1 MNNEYEALEVIGKGS
16 YGTVRK
22 VRNKLDNSIL
32 VRKEIEYKSMNN
44 QERNQIIS
52 ELRILKELNH
62 KNIVKYY
69 AHDHIVNSKTI
80 HIYMEYCSGGDLS
93 NYIREFKNNNE
104 NVPEEFIWQVL
115 VHTLS
120 ALYRCHY
127 GSDISKVN
135 FNDSTIDDE
144 NRPKINS
151 DSIIIHR
158 DIKPDNIFVENDL
171 IKLGDFGLAKML
183 TTSNDFAKTY
193 VGTPYY
199 MSPEVLMDEPYS
211 PVCDI
216 WSLGCVLYE
225 LCNLQPPFQ
234 AKTHLQ
240 LQAKIKRGNIP
251 SINPIYTPQLRA
263 IIKDC
268 ITVDP
273 EERPTCYDLMNS
285 LSIKFLRKEM
295 ELNDSNIS
303 LRNFQK
309 ELLSRT
315 EELKRKENLF
325 NIKEKNLKEKEIR
338 LNDRERRLIDMENRI
353 NERENRIIEKENKI
367 KELETKLRSKENQIN
382 SLENSLIDEFN
393 IKKQA
398 LDLESKEIRLFY
410 QTEFWSIVEKEV
422 NERLKSRLKGPQ
434 QLEDLKILKTK
445 NLNLNLGHQPLTT
458 NLNSDFSKF
467 RVTDEYERQR
477 NMEIRKYRIN

>member
-1 MNNEYEALEVIGKGS
+1 MNNEYEALEIIGKGS

-22 VRNKLDNSIL
+22 VRNKQTNLIL
-32 VRKEIEYKSMNN
+32 VRKEIEYKSMNI

-52 ELRILKELNH
+52 ELRILKNLNH
-62 KNIVKYY
+62 KNIVRYY
-69 AHDHIVNSKTI
+69 GHDHLPHQKVI

-93 NYIREFKNNNE
+93 QYIRDFKQNND
-104 NVPEEFIWQVL
+104 NVPEDFIWQVL
-115 VHTLS
+115 IHTLS

-135 FNDSTIDDE
+135 FNDNHSTTPK
-144 NRPKINS
+144 PKINS

-216 WSLGCVLYE
+216 WSLGCVLFE
-225 LCNLQPPFQ
+225 LCNSQPPFQ

-240 LQAKIKRGNIP
+240 LQAKIKRGSIP
-251 SINPIYTPQLRA
+251 HINEIYSSQLRS

-273 EERPTCYDLMNS
+273 NERPTCYDLMNS
-285 LSIKFLRKEM
+285 LSVKFLRKEM
-295 ELNDSNIS
+295 ELNDTNTS
-303 LRNFQK
+303 LTNFK
-309 ELLSRT
+309 NELIAKT
-315 EELKRKENLF
+315 DELKRKENLL
-325 NIKEKNLKEKEIR
+325 NIRDKNLKEKEQKLADREDHLLEKEQKLHELESKIR
-338 LNDRERRLIDMENRI
+338 L
-353 NERENRIIEKENKI
+353 
-367 KELETKLRSKENQIN
+367 KENQFKN
-382 SLENSLIDEFN
+382 LENTLIEEFN
-393 IKKQA
+393 LKKQA

-410 QTEFWSIVEKEV
+410 QTEFWSIVDKEV
-422 NERLKSRLKGPQ
+422 NDRLKARPKGPQ
-434 QLEDLKILKTK
+434 TLDDLKILKNK
-445 NLNLNLGHQPLTT
+445 NLNTTTTTPT
-458 NLNSDFSKF
+458 NLVSEFGKF

-477 NMEIRKYRIN
+477 NMEVRKYRIN